1 MGSIYEIDGNK
12 SKRKIVEE
20 MARIMMLKDSNA
32 PRKPPKLVM
41 MGPPGVELQKHA
53 KEISNKYKLIYI
65 DVNEMVKDRVRRE
78 GSNAD
83 ELRQLIKNGESVP
96 DDVILKLLR
105 ERLYMQDCKTNGWV
119 ILGAP
124 TTIDQINML
133 KEFDQQPSLF
143 ISLDMSDQFIYEKL
157 EQRRFD
163 PLTSKYHS
171 IITENITNDALLS
184 RLVHNV
190 EDKHP
195 YIKKKLMEYRT
206 FLNLIT

>member
-1 MGSIYEIDGNK
+1 
-12 SKRKIVEE
+12 
-20 MARIMMLKDSNA
+20 
-32 PRKPPKLVM
+32 
-41 MGPPGVELQKHA
+41 
-53 KEISNKYKLIYI
+53 
-65 DVNEMVKDRVRRE
+65 MVRDRVRRE

-157 EQRRFD
+157 E
-163 PLTSKYHS
+163 
-171 IITENITNDALLS
+171 
-184 RLVHNV
+184 
-190 EDKHP
+190 
-195 YIKKKLMEYRT
+195 
-206 FLNLIT
+206 